1 MCIII
6 CSSRPISREM
16 SVLMLAIMQE
26 NSTAFRT
33 KDSVSLILIYILSVI
48 DKVIKEVCLTN
59 YLVISDYELQKS
71 FIIKFKVKMSI
82 QEYNYDNH
90 YLVGVG
96 VV

>member
-1 MCIII
+1 MCIIT
-6 CSSRPISREM
+6 ISRGEM

-33 KDSVSLILIYILSVI
+33 KDSVSLFILYILSVI
-48 DKVIKEVCLTN
+48 DKVIKEMCLTN

-71 FIIKFKVKMSI
+71 FIHNKVKMSI

>member
-33 KDSVSLILIYILSVI
+33 KDSVSLFILYILSVI

-59 YLVISDYELQKS
+59 EFGYVWEGREQAQLSSGNGFGYPGSKQSKPALS
-71 FIIKFKVKMSI
+71 FA
-82 QEYNYDNH
+82 
-90 YLVGVG
+90 
-96 VV
+96 

>member
-33 KDSVSLILIYILSVI
+33 KDSVSLFILYILSVI
-48 DKVIKEVCLTN
+48 DKVIKEMCLTN

-71 FIIKFKVKMSI
+71 FIIK
-82 QEYNYDNH
+82 
-90 YLVGVG
+90 LR
-96 VV
+96 